1 MLALVC
7 ARRTA
12 PLNFSCNKCQR
23 RYSIADD
30 KVRGKTV
37 KVRCKNCQN
46 VISVEGPP
54 AEAEESTRVVS
65 LADVERL
72 REQDRSLAEE
82 ETASPVTQAPAA
94 AASMSWEDEPTR
106 TMPLRDSRSP
116 WFVMVKSKQEGPL
129 DEGALSELV
138 ASGAV
143 TARSYFWQQGMPD
156 WKRGQDIPE
165 LAGFFAPAAPP
176 PAPPPPPMRA
186 APPPPVMEPEPATT
200 LVEQSATSWQPDPPA
215 PSQTTWQTEPSQRRP
230 ASARQ
235 DATPWEPEQDDA
247 AVAAGPDA
255 GSDINGA
262 PLGELFSDLDLP
274 QSEQGGGGEL
284 GMDMLAGSSQEDPL
298 AALGKEPEKQRKPA
312 ENTQYFVKK
321 AGMHRR
327 NPPWKIALFVI
338 LLLGLPVGVL
348 YALTEMQVVPLR
360 VTRVDAKGQV
370 VQEPVSVFSPEG
382 ISELRDLMLGRTKPP
397 PPAPKPAPKAEVK
410 TEAKAEAKPPP
421 TEEAAKPA
429 ETPQDPAAP
438 PPQGEDQK
446 AVAALYGEG
455 EKKDVGPEVRENTEV
470 AAPDSAAQSGPPR
483 EALDRVV
490 KQSQTAFKSCI
501 DQALRK
507 NPKLRDGKLL
517 LTATV
522 GSSGTVKKVSFDRED
537 INGSVMGNCIKAR
550 ARRMVFPSF
559 EGEDV
564 EVEIP
569 LVLGKSM

>member
-1 MLALVC
+1 M
-7 ARRTA
+7 
-12 PLNFSCNKCQR
+12 NFSCNKCQR
-23 RYSIADD
+23 RYSITDD

-82 ETASPVTQAPAA
+82 ATAAVTQPAPVVAA
-94 AASMSWEDEPTR
+94 NTSWEDEPTR
-106 TMPLRDSRSP
+106 TMPLRDTRSP
-116 WFVMVKSKQEGPL
+116 WFVMVKSQQEGPL
-129 DEGALSELV
+129 DEGALGELV
-138 ASGAV
+138 ASGAI

-165 LAGFFAPAAPP
+165 LAGLFEPAAPP
-176 PAPPPPPMRA
+176 SPATRA
-186 APPPPVMEPEPATT
+186 VPPPVMAPEPETA

-215 PSQTTWQTEPSQRRP
+215 PSQTTWQAEPARRGP
-230 ASARQ
+230 AAQ
-235 DATPWEPEQDDA
+235 QEATPWEPEQDA
-247 AVAAGPDA
+247 SA
-255 GSDINGA
+255 SDINGA

-274 QSEQGGGGEL
+274 QAEQHGGGEL
-284 GMDMLAGSSQEDPL
+284 GMDMLAGSSQREDPL
-298 AALGKEPEKQRKPA
+298 AALGKEPEKPRSPA

-327 NPPWKIALFVI
+327 NPPWKIALFVV

-370 VQEPVSVFSPEG
+370 VEEPVSVFSPEG
-382 ISELRDLMLGRTKPP
+382 IGELRDLMLGRAKPP
-397 PPAPKPAPKAEVK
+397 PPVPAPQS
-410 TEAKAEAKPPP
+410 EAKPRP
-421 TEEAAKPA
+421 TGEAAKPA
-429 ETPQDPAAP
+429 PPPREPSTPR
-438 PPQGEDQK
+438 PQGEAQQ
-446 AVAALYGEG
+446 AVAALYAEG
-455 EKKDVGPEVRENTEV
+455 EKMDVGPEVREDTEV
-470 AAPDSAAQSGPPR
+470 AATDSAERSGPPP

-490 KQSQTAFKSCI
+490 KQSQSAFKSCI

-507 NPKLRDGKLL
+507 NPRLRDGKLL

-537 INGSVMGNCIKAR
+537 INGSAMGNCIKAR
-550 ARRMVFPSF
+550 ARRMVFPAF
-559 EGEDV
+559 EGDDV

-569 LVLGKSM
+569 LVLSKSL

>member
-1 MLALVC
+1 M
-7 ARRTA
+7 
-12 PLNFSCNKCQR
+12 NFSCNKCQR

-82 ETASPVTQAPAA
+82 ETATAVSQQAPAA
-94 AASMSWEDEPTR
+94 AANMSWEDEPTR
-106 TMPLRDSRSP
+106 TMPLRDARSP

-129 DEGALSELV
+129 DDGALSELV
-138 ASGAV
+138 VSGAV

-165 LAGFFAPAAPP
+165 LAGFFAPAEPP
-176 PAPPPPPMRA
+176 PAPPPPPARA
-186 APPPPVMEPEPATT
+186 APPPPIMMAPEPEPEPAP
-200 LVEQSATSWQPDPPA
+200 VAQSSTSWQPEPPA
-215 PSQTTWQTEPSQRRP
+215 PSQTTWQTEPAQRRP
-230 ASARQ
+230 AAQQ
-235 DATPWEPEQDDA
+235 DATPWEDSQPEA
-247 AVAAGPDA
+247 AAS
-255 GSDINGA
+255 SDMNGA

-274 QSEQGGGGEL
+274 QSEQQDGGEL
-284 GMDMLAGSSQEDPL
+284 GMDMMAGSSQQEDPL
-298 AALGKEPEKQRKPA
+298 AALGKEPEKKRAPA

-327 NPPWKIALFVI
+327 NPPWKIALFVV

-360 VTRVDAKGQV
+360 VTRVDSKGQV
-370 VQEPVSVFSPEG
+370 VEEPVSVFSPEG
-382 ISELRDLMLGRTKPP
+382 IGELRDLMLGRTKLP
-397 PPAPKPAPKAEVK
+397 PPAPKP
-410 TEAKAEAKPPP
+410 EAKPRP
-421 TEEAAKPA
+421 TEEAAKP
-429 ETPQDPAAP
+429 ETPPQEPPAAE
-438 PPQGEDQK
+438 PQGEEQQ
-446 AVAALYGEG
+446 AVAALYAEG

-470 AAPDSAAQSGPPR
+470 AATDSAAQSGPPP
-483 EALDRVV
+483 EELDRVV
-490 KQSQTAFKSCI
+490 KQSQSAFKSCI
-501 DQALRK
+501 DAALRK
-507 NPKLRDGKLL
+507 NPKLRDGTLL

-522 GSSGTVKKVSFDRED
+522 GSSGTVKKVSFDRD
-537 INGSVMGNCIKAR
+537 DVNGSPMGNCIKAR
-550 ARRMVFPSF
+550 ARRMVFPAF

-569 LVLGKSM
+569 LVLSKSI

>member
-1 MLALVC
+1 M
-7 ARRTA
+7 
-12 PLNFSCNKCQR
+12 NFSCNKCQR

-54 AEAEESTRVVS
+54 EEVEESTRVVS

-94 AASMSWEDEPTR
+94 AASQSWEDEPTR
-106 TMPLRDSRSP
+106 TMPLRDTRSP

-129 DEGALSELV
+129 DEGALSELI
-138 ASGAV
+138 ASGSV

-165 LAGFFAPAAPP
+165 LAGFFAPAEPL
-176 PAPPPPPMRA
+176 PAPPPPPMRT
-186 APPPPVMEPEPATT
+186 APPPMMAPEPETSPS
-200 LVEQSATSWQPDPPA
+200 EQSATSWQPDPPA
-215 PSQTTWQTEPSQRRP
+215 PSQTTWQTEPAQRRP
-230 ASARQ
+230 AARQ
-235 DATPWEPEQDDA
+235 DATPWEPEQDA
-247 AVAAGPDA
+247 AVPAGADS

-262 PLGELFSDLDLP
+262 PLGALFSDLDLP
-274 QSEQGGGGEL
+274 QSEQQDGGGEL
-284 GMDMLAGSSQEDPL
+284 GMDMLAGSSQQEDPL
-298 AALGKEPEKQRKPA
+298 AALGKEPETQRAPA

-327 NPPWKIALFVI
+327 NPPWKIALFVV

-370 VQEPVSVFSPEG
+370 VQEPVSVFSSEG
-382 ISELRDLMLGRTKPP
+382 IGELRDLMLGRTKPP
-397 PPAPKPAPKAEVK
+397 PPAPAPTPAPKAE
-410 TEAKAEAKPPP
+410 AKPRP
-421 TEEAAKPA
+421 TPEEAAKP
-429 ETPQDPAAP
+429 ETPQDPSAQP
-438 PPQGEDQK
+438 PSAEEQK
-446 AVAALYGEG
+446 AVAALYADG

-470 AAPDSAAQSGPPR
+470 APTDSSEQSGPPP

-537 INGSVMGNCIKAR
+537 INGSPMGNCIKAR

-559 EGEDV
+559 EGDDV

-569 LVLGKSM
+569 LVLSKSM

>member
-1 MLALVC
+1 M
-7 ARRTA
+7 
-12 PLNFSCNKCQR
+12 NFSCNKCQR

-82 ETASPVTQAPAA
+82 DTAATATQPSPAA
-94 AASMSWEDEPTR
+94 AAANMSWEDEPTR
-106 TMPLRDSRSP
+106 TMPLRDTRSP

-176 PAPPPPPMRA
+176 PAPPPPPMRT
-186 APPPPVMEPEPATT
+186 APPPPVMTPEPETSPA
-200 LVEQSATSWQPDPPA
+200 EQSATSWQPDPPA
-215 PSQTTWQTEPSQRRP
+215 PSQTTWQTEPAQRRP
-230 ASARQ
+230 AARQ

-247 AVAAGPDA
+247 AVPAGSDP

-274 QSEQGGGGEL
+274 QSEQQGAD
-284 GMDMLAGSSQEDPL
+284 GMGDMLAGPAQQEDPL
-298 AALGKEPEKQRKPA
+298 AALGKEPEKQRAPA

-327 NPPWKIALFVI
+327 NPPWKIALFVV
-338 LLLGLPVGVL
+338 LLLGLPVVVL

-360 VTRVDAKGQV
+360 VTRVDSKGQV

-382 ISELRDLMLGRTKPP
+382 IGELRDLMLGRTKPP
-397 PPAPKPAPKAEVK
+397 PPAPAPPPAPKAEVK
-410 TEAKAEAKPPP
+410 PQPRP
-421 TEEAAKPA
+421 TEEAARP
-429 ETPQDPAAP
+429 ETPPQEQPAAT
-438 PPQGEDQK
+438 PPQGEEQK
-446 AVAALYGEG
+446 AVAE
-455 EKKDVGPEVRENTEV
+455 
-470 AAPDSAAQSGPPR
+470 
-483 EALDRVV
+483 
-490 KQSQTAFKSCI
+490 
-501 DQALRK
+501 
-507 NPKLRDGKLL
+507 
-517 LTATV
+517 
-522 GSSGTVKKVSFDRED
+522 
-537 INGSVMGNCIKAR
+537 
-550 ARRMVFPSF
+550 
-559 EGEDV
+559 
-564 EVEIP
+564 
-569 LVLGKSM
+569 

>member
-1 MLALVC
+1 M
-7 ARRTA
+7 
-12 PLNFSCNKCQR
+12 NFSCNKCQR

-54 AEAEESTRVVS
+54 ADAEESTRVVS

-82 ETASPVTQAPAA
+82 HSATVGAQPAA
-94 AASMSWEDEPTR
+94 AAGMSWEDEPTR
-106 TMPLRDSRSP
+106 TMPLRDARSP

-129 DEGALSELV
+129 DEGALSELM

-143 TARSYFWQQGMPD
+143 TGRSYFWQQGMPD

-165 LAGFFAPAAPP
+165 LAGFFAPAAPT
-176 PAPPPPPMRA
+176 PAPPPPPARA
-186 APPPPVMEPEPATT
+186 APPPPVMAPEPDTSPAAGP
-200 LVEQSATSWQPDPPA
+200 SSTSWQPDPPA
-215 PSQTTWQTEPSQRRP
+215 PSQTTWQTEPAARRP

-235 DATPWEPEQDDA
+235 DSTPWEQDPDV
-247 AVAAGPDA
+247 AVAADPDMGSA
-255 GSDINGA
+255 GSASSDIHGA

-274 QSEQGGGGEL
+274 QSEQNGGGEL
-284 GMDMLAGSSQEDPL
+284 GMDMLAGSSQDDPL
-298 AALGKEPEKQRKPA
+298 SALGKEPEKQRAPA

-327 NPPWKIALFVI
+327 NPAWKIALFVV
-338 LLLGLPVGVL
+338 LLVGLPVGVL
-348 YALTEMQVVPLR
+348 YALTELQVVPLR

-370 VQEPVSVFSPEG
+370 VQQPVSVFSPEG
-382 ISELRDLMLGRTKPP
+382 MSELRDLMLGRTKPP
-397 PPAPKPAPKAEVK
+397 PPAPKPAPKAEK
-410 TEAKAEAKPPP
+410 KAEKKAEAKPPP

-429 ETPQDPAAP
+429 ETPQEPAAQTP
-438 PPQGEDQK
+438 PAEAQK

-470 AAPDSAAQSGPPR
+470 APTDSATQAGPPQ
-483 EALDRVV
+483 EALDKVV

-517 LTATV
+517 LTAIV

-537 INGSVMGNCIKAR
+537 INGSPMGNCIKAR
-550 ARRMVFPSF
+550 ARRMVFPAF
-559 EGEDV
+559 EGDDV

-569 LVLGKSM
+569 LVLSKSM

>member
-1 MLALVC
+1 M
-7 ARRTA
+7 
-12 PLNFSCNKCQR
+12 NFSCNKCQR

-54 AEAEESTRVVS
+54 EEAEESTRVVS

-82 ETASPVTQAPAA
+82 ETASAVAQPSPAA
-94 AASMSWEDEPTR
+94 AAAGMSWEDEPTR
-106 TMPLRDSRSP
+106 TMPLRDASSP

-186 APPPPVMEPEPATT
+186 APPPPVMAPEPDTSPA
-200 LVEQSATSWQPDPPA
+200 VQSATSWQPDPPA
-215 PSQTTWQTEPSQRRP
+215 PSQTTWQTEPAPRRQ
-230 ASARQ
+230 AAA
-235 DATPWEPEQDDA
+235 ATPWEQDPDA
-247 AVAAGPDA
+247 AVAADPDA
-255 GSDINGA
+255 GSGSGSDSDINGA

-298 AALGKEPEKQRKPA
+298 AALGKEPEKQRAPA

-327 NPPWKIALFVI
+327 NPPWKIAIFVV

-370 VQEPVSVFSPEG
+370 VQQPVSVFSPEG
-382 ISELRDLMLGRTKPP
+382 MSELRDLMLGRTKPP
-397 PPAPKPAPKAEVK
+397 PPAPKPAPKTETKAEK
-410 TEAKAEAKPPP
+410 KAEAKPPP

-429 ETPQDPAAP
+429 EDAAAQ
-438 PPQGEDQK
+438 PPQGEEQK

-470 AAPDSAAQSGPPR
+470 APTDSAAQSGPPP

-522 GSSGTVKKVSFDRED
+522 GSSGTVKKVAFDRED
-537 INGSVMGNCIKAR
+537 INGSPMGNCIKAR
-550 ARRMVFPSF
+550 ARRMVFPAF
-559 EGEDV
+559 EGDDV

-569 LVLGKSM
+569 LVLSKSM

>member
-1 MLALVC
+1 M
-7 ARRTA
+7 
-12 PLNFSCNKCQR
+12 NFSCNKCQR

-54 AEAEESTRVVS
+54 EEAEESTRVVS

-82 ETASPVTQAPAA
+82 DTAATATQPSPAA
-94 AASMSWEDEPTR
+94 AAANMSWEDEPTR
-106 TMPLRDSRSP
+106 TMPLRDARSP

-165 LAGFFAPAAPP
+165 LAGFFAPAEP
-176 PAPPPPPMRA
+176 PAPPPPPMRT
-186 APPPPVMEPEPATT
+186 APPPLMTPEPETGPA
-200 LVEQSATSWQPDPPA
+200 EQSATSWQPDPPA
-215 PSQTTWQTEPSQRRP
+215 PSQTTWQTEPQRRP
-230 ASARQ
+230 AARQ
-235 DATPWEPEQDDA
+235 AATPWEPEQDA
-247 AVAAGPDA
+247 AAIPT
-255 GSDINGA
+255 GSDPASDDINGA

-274 QSEQGGGGEL
+274 QSEQQDAD
-284 GMDMLAGSSQEDPL
+284 GMGDMLAGSSQQEDPL
-298 AALGKEPEKQRKPA
+298 AALGKEPEKQRAPA

-327 NPPWKIALFVI
+327 NPPWKIALFVV

-348 YALTEMQVVPLR
+348 YALTELQVVPLR

-382 ISELRDLMLGRTKPP
+382 IGELRDLMLGRTKPP
-397 PPAPKPAPKAEVK
+397 PPAPAPAPKAE
-410 TEAKAEAKPPP
+410 AKPRP
-421 TEEAAKPA
+421 TEEAAKP
-429 ETPQDPAAP
+429 ETPPQEQPAAQP
-438 PPQGEDQK
+438 PAGEEQQ
-446 AVAALYGEG
+446 AVAALYAEG
-455 EKKDVGPEVRENTEV
+455 EKKDVGPEVREDTEV
-470 AAPDSAAQSGPPR
+470 AATDSAAQSGPPP
-483 EALDRVV
+483 EVLDRVV
-490 KQSQTAFKSCI
+490 QRSQNAFKSCI

-537 INGSVMGNCIKAR
+537 ISSSPMGRCIKRGAL
-550 ARRMVFPSF
+550 RMVFPAF
-559 EGEDV
+559 EGDDV

-569 LVLGKSM
+569 LVLGKSL

>member
-1 MLALVC
+1 M
-7 ARRTA
+7 
-12 PLNFSCNKCQR
+12 NFSCNKCQR
-23 RYSIADD
+23 RYSIADE

-82 ETASPVTQAPAA
+82 ESSAAVVQPAPAA
-94 AASMSWEDEPTR
+94 AAGMSWEDEPTR
-106 TMPLRDSRSP
+106 TMPLRDARSP

-165 LAGFFAPAAPP
+165 LAGFFAPAEPP
-176 PAPPPPPMRA
+176 PAPPPPPARI
-186 APPPPVMEPEPATT
+186 APPPPVMAPEPDTSPST
-200 LVEQSATSWQPDPPA
+200 GQSATSWQPDPPA
-215 PSQTTWQTEPSQRRP
+215 PSQTTWQTEPASRRQS
-230 ASARQ
+230 AARQ
-235 DATPWEPEQDDA
+235 DSTPWEQDPDA
-247 AVAAGPDA
+247 AVAASPDMGSS

-298 AALGKEPEKQRKPA
+298 AALGKEPEKQRAPA

-327 NPPWKIALFVI
+327 NPAWKIALFVV
-338 LLLGLPVGVL
+338 LLIGLPVGVL

-370 VQEPVSVFSPEG
+370 VQQPVSVFSPEG
-382 ISELRDLMLGRTKPP
+382 IGELRDLMLGRTKPP
-397 PPAPKPAPKAEVK
+397 PPAPKPAPKAEPK
-410 TEAKAEAKPPP
+410 AEKKAEAKPPPAP

-429 ETPQDPAAP
+429 ETAQDPAAQ
-438 PPQGEDQK
+438 PPQGEEQK

-470 AAPDSAAQSGPPR
+470 APTDSAAKSGPPQ

-522 GSSGTVKKVSFDRED
+522 GSSGTVKKVSFDRDD
-537 INGSVMGNCIKAR
+537 INGSPMGNCIKAR
-550 ARRMVFPSF
+550 ARRMVFPAF
-559 EGEDV
+559 EGDDV

-569 LVLGKSM
+569 LVLSKTL

>member
-1 MLALVC
+1 M
-7 ARRTA
+7 
-12 PLNFSCNKCQR
+12 NFSCNKCQR

-54 AEAEESTRVVS
+54 EEVEESTRVVS

-82 ETASPVTQAPAA
+82 ETASPVTQAAPAA
-94 AASMSWEDEPTR
+94 AANVSWEDEPTR
-106 TMPLRDSRSP
+106 TMPLRDTRSP

-129 DEGALSELV
+129 DEGTLSELI
-138 ASGAV
+138 ASGSV

-165 LAGFFAPAAPP
+165 LAGFFAPAEPP
-176 PAPPPPPMRA
+176 PAPPPPPMRT
-186 APPPPVMEPEPATT
+186 APPPMMAPEPETSPS
-200 LVEQSATSWQPDPPA
+200 EQSATSWQPDPPA
-215 PSQTTWQTEPSQRRP
+215 PSQTTWQTEPAQRRP
-230 ASARQ
+230 AARQ
-235 DATPWEPEQDDA
+235 DATPWEPEQDA
-247 AVAAGPDA
+247 AVPAGSD
-255 GSDINGA
+255 SDINGA
-262 PLGELFSDLDLP
+262 PLGALFSDLDLP
-274 QSEQGGGGEL
+274 QSERQDGGGEL
-284 GMDMLAGSSQEDPL
+284 GMDMLAGSSQQEDPL
-298 AALGKEPEKQRKPA
+298 AALGKEPEKQRAPA

-327 NPPWKIALFVI
+327 NPPWKIALFVV

-360 VTRVDAKGQV
+360 VTRVDARGQV
-370 VQEPVSVFSPEG
+370 VQEPVSVFSSEG
-382 ISELRDLMLGRTKPP
+382 IGELRDLMLGRTKPP
-397 PPAPKPAPKAEVK
+397 PSAPAPKPAPKAE
-410 TEAKAEAKPPP
+410 AKPRP
-421 TEEAAKPA
+421 TPEEAAKP
-429 ETPQDPAAP
+429 ETPPQEPAAQP
-438 PPQGEDQK
+438 PSAEEQK
-446 AVAALYGEG
+446 AVAALYADG

-470 AAPDSAAQSGPPR
+470 APTDSAEQSGPPP

-537 INGSVMGNCIKAR
+537 INGSPMGNCIKAR

-559 EGEDV
+559 EGDDV

-569 LVLGKSM
+569 LVLSKSM

>member
-7 ARRTA
+7 VRRTA

-54 AEAEESTRVVS
+54 EEAEESTRVVS

-82 ETASPVTQAPAA
+82 ETASAVAQPSPAA
-94 AASMSWEDEPTR
+94 AAAGMSWEDEPTR
-106 TMPLRDSRSP
+106 TMPLRDSSSP

-156 WKRGQDIPE
+156 WKRGQDVPE
-165 LAGFFAPAAPP
+165 LAGFFAPAPPP

-186 APPPPVMEPEPATT
+186 APPPPVMAPEPATT
-200 LVEQSATSWQPDPPA
+200 QVEQSATSWQPDPPA
-215 PSQTTWQTEPSQRRP
+215 PSQTTWQTEPAPRRQ
-230 ASARQ
+230 A
-235 DATPWEPEQDDA
+235 ATPWEQDPDA
-247 AVAAGPDA
+247 AADPDA
-255 GSDINGA
+255 GAGSDSDINGA

-298 AALGKEPEKQRKPA
+298 AALGKEPEKQRASA

-327 NPPWKIALFVI
+327 NPPWKIALFVV

-370 VQEPVSVFSPEG
+370 VEQPVSVFSPEG
-382 ISELRDLMLGRTKPP
+382 MSELRDLMLGRTRPP
-397 PPAPKPAPKAEVK
+397 PPAPKPAPKAEK
-410 TEAKAEAKPPP
+410 KAEAQPPP

-429 ETPQDPAAP
+429 ETPQDPSAQ
-438 PPQGEDQK
+438 PPQGEEQK

-470 AAPDSAAQSGPPR
+470 AATDSAAQSGPPPD
-483 EALDRVV
+483 ALDRVV

-522 GSSGTVKKVSFDRED
+522 GSSGTVKKVSFDRDD
-537 INGSVMGNCIKAR
+537 INGSPMGNCIKAR

-559 EGEDV
+559 EGDDV

-569 LVLGKSM
+569 LVLSKSM

>member
-1 MLALVC
+1 
-7 ARRTA
+7 
-12 PLNFSCNKCQR
+12 LNFSCNKCQR

-82 ETASPVTQAPAA
+82 ETASPVTQPAPAA
-94 AASMSWEDEPTR
+94 AAAHSWEDEPTR
-106 TMPLRDSRSP
+106 TMPLRDARSP

-165 LAGFFAPAAPP
+165 LAGFFAPAEPP
-176 PAPPPPPMRA
+176 PAPPPPPLRT
-186 APPPPVMEPEPATT
+186 APPPRMMAPEPETNPS
-200 LVEQSATSWQPDPPA
+200 EQSATSWQPDPPA
-215 PSQTTWQTEPSQRRP
+215 PSQTTWQTEPAQRRP
-230 ASARQ
+230 AARQ
-235 DATPWEPEQDDA
+235 DATPWEPEQDA
-247 AVAAGPDA
+247 AVPAGSD
-255 GSDINGA
+255 SDINGA
-262 PLGELFSDLDLP
+262 PLGALFSDLDLP
-274 QSEQGGGGEL
+274 QSEQQDGGGEL
-284 GMDMLAGSSQEDPL
+284 GMDMLAGSSQQEDPL
-298 AALGKEPEKQRKPA
+298 AALGKEPEKPRAQA

-327 NPPWKIALFVI
+327 NPPWKIALFVV

-382 ISELRDLMLGRTKPP
+382 IGELRDLMLGRTKPP
-397 PPAPKPAPKAEVK
+397 PPAPAPAPAPKAE
-410 TEAKAEAKPPP
+410 AKPRP
-421 TEEAAKPA
+421 TEEAAKP
-429 ETPQDPAAP
+429 ETPPQEPAAQP
-438 PPQGEDQK
+438 PSAEEQQ
-446 AVAALYGEG
+446 AVAALYADG

-470 AAPDSAAQSGPPR
+470 APTDSAEQSGPPP
-483 EALDRVV
+483 EALDKVV

-537 INGSVMGNCIKAR
+537 INGSPMGNCIKAR
-550 ARRMVFPSF
+550 ARRMVFPAF
-559 EGEDV
+559 EGDDV

-569 LVLGKSM
+569 LVLSKSM

>member
-1 MLALVC
+1 M
-7 ARRTA
+7 
-12 PLNFSCNKCQR
+12 NFSCNKCQR

-54 AEAEESTRVVS
+54 AETEESTRVVS

-82 ETASPVTQAPAA
+82 ESAAAVAQPAPAA
-94 AASMSWEDEPTR
+94 AAANMSWEDEPTR
-106 TMPLRDSRSP
+106 TMPLRDASSP

-176 PAPPPPPMRA
+176 PAPPPPPARA
-186 APPPPVMEPEPATT
+186 APPPPLMAPEPDPFP
-200 LVEQSATSWQPDPPA
+200 VEQSATSWQPDPPA
-215 PSQTTWQTEPSQRRP
+215 PSQTTWETEPAPRRA

-235 DATPWEPEQDDA
+235 DSTPWEQDPDA
-247 AVAAGPDA
+247 AVAAGPDTGSV
-255 GSDINGA
+255 GSDMNGA

-274 QSEQGGGGEL
+274 QSEQGDGGEL
-284 GMDMLAGSSQEDPL
+284 GMDSLAGSSREDPL
-298 AALGKEPEKQRKPA
+298 AALGKEPEQPRKPA

-327 NPPWKIALFVI
+327 NPAWKIALFVV
-338 LLLGLPVGVL
+338 LLVALPVGVL

-370 VQEPVSVFSPEG
+370 VQQPVSVFSPEG
-382 ISELRDLMLGRTKPP
+382 IGELRDLMLGRTKPP
-397 PPAPKPAPKAEVK
+397 PPAPPPAPK
-410 TEAKAEAKPPP
+410 TEAKTEKKVEAKPAP
-421 TEEAAKPA
+421 TEEAAKPV
-429 ETPQDPAAP
+429 EQDPAAQ
-438 PPQGEDQK
+438 PPQGEEQK

-470 AAPDSAAQSGPPR
+470 APTDSAAQSGPPP

-501 DQALRK
+501 EQALRK

-522 GSSGTVKKVSFDRED
+522 GSTGTVKKVSFDRD
-537 INGSVMGNCIKAR
+537 DVNGSPMGNCIKAR

-559 EGEDV
+559 EGDDV

-569 LVLGKSM
+569 LVLSKSM